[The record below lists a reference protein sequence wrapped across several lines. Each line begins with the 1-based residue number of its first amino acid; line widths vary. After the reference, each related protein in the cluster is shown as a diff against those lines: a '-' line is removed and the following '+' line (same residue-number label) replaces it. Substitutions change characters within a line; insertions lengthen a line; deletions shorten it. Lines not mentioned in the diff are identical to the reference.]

1 MTDESK
7 RQYREIGEIIKSEI
21 ISGKYCIGDKL
32 PPERDIAESFSI
44 GRSVIREALIMLE
57 IEGYVEVK
65 KGSGIY
71 VISTYSR
78 GNESEIINLIG
89 PFELIQ
95 ARQLL
100 ESNIAEFAA
109 LQATPS
115 DIKVMK
121 AALEME
127 IEGLEMGR
135 NEDGDMK
142 FHQAIAEATHN
153 SMLVTLWRQAWECRV
168 NNPMWQ
174 HLHNRI
180 ATNQYQLEW
189 LDDHKKILSAMQ
201 KKNASAA
208 KHAMWSHLENVKMR
222 LMELSDVDAP
232 EFDGF
237 LFSSYPINLTN

>member
-1 MTDESK
+1 MNDEAK
-7 RQYREIGEIIKSEI
+7 RQYREIGDLIKSEI
-21 ISGKYCIGDKL
+21 ISGKYSIGSKL
-32 PPERDIAESFSI
+32 PPERDIADSFSI

-71 VISTYSR
+71 VISTRSSC
-78 GNESEIINLIG
+78 NESQIINLIG
-89 PFELIQ
+89 PFELLQ

-100 ESNIAEFAA
+100 ESNITEFAT

-127 IEGLEMGR
+127 IEGLEMGK

-174 HLHNRI
+174 HLHKRI
-180 ATNQYQLEW
+180 ATNEYQLEW

-201 KKNASAA
+201 RKNSSAA
-208 KHAMWSHLENVKMR
+208 KYAMWSHLENVKIR
-222 LMELSDVDAP
+222 LMELSDIDAP

-237 LFSSYPINLTN
+237 YFHPIQLI